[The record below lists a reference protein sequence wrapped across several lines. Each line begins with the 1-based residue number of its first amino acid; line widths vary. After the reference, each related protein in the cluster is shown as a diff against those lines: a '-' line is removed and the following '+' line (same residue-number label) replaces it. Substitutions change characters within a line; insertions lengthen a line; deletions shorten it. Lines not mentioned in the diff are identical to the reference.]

1 MSFCQEGGRTN
12 GYMAPA
18 ALHQSPSPATDSVH
32 QSPPPKETPDQ
43 PPDIASLHQ
52 KEPSRSPGLNSGATI
67 SWCFVPL
74 ALSHK
79 WYDTNEFG
87 QFIISATLSDGMVE
101 LNSARNNLI
110 SIVLWETNLVPQ
122 EKFTMYN
129 LFLIKNINLLQFDQK
144 ISNLNIQMGS
154 DQNWRREYFSPNP
167 MSNESSPPRNACLA
181 ASI

>member
-12 GYMAPA
+12 GYMA
-18 ALHQSPSPATDSVH
+18 PSPATDSVH

-74 ALSHK
+74 ALSHTC
-79 WYDTNEFG
+79 YIVHAICYMLRRYMLRYTFCP
-87 QFIISATLSDGMVE
+87 FIISATLSDGMVE

-129 LFLIKNINLLQFDQK
+129 LFLIKNINLLKFD
-144 ISNLNIQMGS
+144 
-154 DQNWRREYFSPNP
+154 
-167 MSNESSPPRNACLA
+167 
-181 ASI
+181 

>member
-1 MSFCQEGGRTN
+1 MYAETFQRERCTIFAIWFVHFPTLAGLFFVNMFFFSWKSMSFCQEGGRTN
-12 GYMAPA
+12 GYMA
-18 ALHQSPSPATDSVH
+18 PSPATDSVH

-129 LFLIKNINLLQFDQK
+129 LFLIKNINLLKFD
-144 ISNLNIQMGS
+144 
-154 DQNWRREYFSPNP
+154 
-167 MSNESSPPRNACLA
+167 
-181 ASI
+181 